1 MGFTPRKAEQPLSA
15 GQIYVRGMFMEHSH
29 DIFPEYL
36 EKVHKEILGNIPKNV
51 PRILNIEYTLNVP

>member
-1 MGFTPRKAEQPLSA
+1 
-15 GQIYVRGMFMEHSH
+15 MFMEHSH

-51 PRILNIEYTLNVP
+51 PRILNIEYTLNVPWISHECYMRFFQVDQEIQ